1 MSHQVINDAPE
12 ASSDTDQSDS
22 KTDDMRPIFKM
33 MKRPNKEDKRFLDL
47 YKLKKAGGKAP

>member
-33 MKRPNKEDKRFLDL
+33 MNRPNKEDKRFLDL